1 MFIAIGGAVII
12 TFFVT
17 RPFDMARLKLFN
29 YQQLVMFIAMILL
42 SICWICG
49 GTIGLWRIIHEA
61 IRERKLQSY
70 EYLKWKL
77 FELYEKLRG
86 NIADTKEG
94 LAAKV
99 AETELLITQ
108 RDQLLSAVNTVNETC
123 EKATQELQQLKK
135 DYDNKL
141 LKKTELE
148 KDAEDLT
155 KLAENEL
162 SRLNILKKE
171 IKNNQNAIESLQLE
185 LTTTRSQ
192 SILVKSNYEQLQKEY
207 EEANKKFAEFKKE
220 ESELTAKNEPL
231 KAEINKCRDFIDTEP
246 NPAELQEELIS
257 LQEKCKQ
264 LKEENSRLLP
274 RVEPLRVDHSRL
286 RESVAGLATQVKE
299 AEDQNNEF
307 KRILQQKS
315 TSLSQIQQENVNLR
329 KEAQQLEKK
338 IPKLQQELALEKAK
352 KQDIEQQI
360 TNLEQ
365 KSQQASKNTAVSEK
379 KLGIIR
385 QSLEALKE
393 KDNKNKE
400 IMRRAQELLQ
410 LIKAAS

>member
-1 MFIAIGGAVII
+1 MLIAIGGAFII
-12 TFFVT
+12 MLFVT
-17 RPFDMARLKLFN
+17 RPFDIRVFN
-29 YQQLVMFIAMILL
+29 YQQLVIFIIVTLL
-42 SICWICG
+42 SIFWICW
-49 GTIGLWRIIHEA
+49 GTIGLWRTIHEV
-61 IRERKLQSY
+61 IREIRLRSYVYLIRKLLELQ
-70 EYLKWKL
+70 EQLKDT
-77 FELYEKLRG
+77 
-86 NIADTKEG
+86 ITDTKEK
-94 LAAKV
+94 LNIQI
-99 AETELLITQ
+99 AETDSFIKQ
-108 RDQLLSAVNTVNETC
+108 KDQLTSSLNTVNETC
-123 EKATQELQQLKK
+123 EKTALDLQQLKQ
-135 DYDNKL
+135 DYQNKL

-148 KDAEDLT
+148 KAAEDLE

-185 LTTTRSQ
+185 LTTTKSQ

-207 EEANKKFAEFKKE
+207 EEVNKKFAELKKK

-274 RVEPLRVDHSRL
+274 RVEPLRIDHSIL

-410 LIKAAS
+410 LIKVAS